1 MSILALKLVIT
12 PVLILMA
19 SLASRRW
26 GDAVGGWI
34 VGLPLTSAPVA
45 FFLAVEQGPGFAE
58 QAAAG
63 SLIGTAAQACFCVGY
78 TRTSA
83 RLGWPAAFGVGALAF
98 AAGAAAL
105 QSVALPLLLLL
116 PVAIAAL
123 MISARLVPIAAVAR
137 RPIAVPRWDIP
148 ARMAVATA
156 IVVTLTAIAPV
167 LGPRLSGVLATFP
180 VFASV
185 LAVFAHRLQ
194 GPLAARQVL
203 WGLLIGLFGF
213 IGFFFVIGLSITTLG
228 IGTAFTAATLAA
240 LAIQGASLWLVR
252 RRNKASGV

>member
-1 MSILALKLVIT
+1 VSILALKLVIT

-78 TRTSA
+78 ARTSA
-83 RLGWPAAFGVGALAF
+83 RLGWPAAFGMGALAF

-116 PVAIAAL
+116 PVAVAAL
-123 MISARLVPIAAVAR
+123 VVSARLVPLNPVRR
-137 RPIAVPRWDIP
+137 RPVAIPRWDIP

-156 IVVTLTAIAPV
+156 IVVSVTAFAPA

-180 VFASV
+180 IFAAV
-185 LAVFAHRLQ
+185 LAVFAHRMQ
-194 GPLAARQVL
+194 GPVAAHQVL

-213 IGFFFVIGLSITTLG
+213 IGFFFVIGISITTLG
-228 IGTAFTAATLAA
+228 IGLAFTAATLAA
-240 LAIQGASLWLVR
+240 LAIQGASLLLVR
-252 RRNKASGV
+252 RRNKSSET

>member
-1 MSILALKLVIT
+1 MSLLALKLVIT
-12 PVLILMA
+12 PALILMA

-26 GDAVGGWI
+26 GEAVGGWI

-45 FFLAVEQGPGFAE
+45 FFLAVEQGPGFAQ

-78 TRTSA
+78 TRA
-83 RLGWPAAFGVGALAF
+83 AVRFGWPTAMAFGALAF

-105 QSVALPLLLLL
+105 QVFTLPLVLLL
-116 PVAIAAL
+116 PVAVAAL
-123 MISARLVPIAAVAR
+123 IVAARLVPLGAVKR
-137 RPIAVPRWDIP
+137 RPVAVPRWDIP
-148 ARMAVATA
+148 ARMLVATT

-213 IGFFFVIGLSITTLG
+213 IGFFFVIGLTITALG
-228 IGTAFTAATLAA
+228 VGLAFAAATLTA

-252 RRNKASGV
+252 RKNNESGC

>member
-1 MSILALKLVIT
+1 LNILALKLVAT

-26 GDAVGGWI
+26 GEAVGGWI

-45 FFLAVEQGPGFAE
+45 FFVAVEQGPGFAQ

-63 SLIGTAAQACFCVGY
+63 SLIGTTAQACFCLGY
-78 TRTSA
+78 TRA
-83 RLGWPAAFGVGALAF
+83 ALRFGWPAALAVGALAF
-98 AAGAAAL
+98 AAGATAL
-105 QSVALPLLLLL
+105 QVFTLPLLLLL
-116 PVAIAAL
+116 PLAVAALIAA
-123 MISARLVPIAAVAR
+123 AWLVPLGSVQR
-137 RPIAVPRWDIP
+137 RPVAVPRWDIP
-148 ARMAVATA
+148 ARMIVATT
-156 IVVTLTAIAPV
+156 IVVTLTTIAPA
-167 LGPRLSGVLATFP
+167 LGPRLSGVLASFP

-213 IGFFFVIGLSITTLG
+213 IAFFFVIAMTITAVG
-228 IGTAFTAATLAA
+228 IGIAFIAATLAA
-240 LAIQGASLWLVR
+240 LAIQGASLWLVQR
-252 RRNKASGV
+252 KNHDTAA

>member
-1 MSILALKLVIT
+1 MILALKLVIT
-12 PVLILMA
+12 PVLILAA

-26 GDAVGGWI
+26 GEAVGGWLI
-34 VGLPLTSAPVA
+34 GLPLTSAPVA
-45 FFLAVEQGPGFAE
+45 FFLAVEQGTGFAE

-78 TRTSA
+78 ARTGE
-83 RLGWPAAFGVGALAF
+83 RFGWLAAFAAGTLAF

-105 QSVALPLLLLL
+105 QALTLPLLLLL

-123 MISARLVPIAAVAR
+123 VISARLVPLSPVRR
-137 RPIAVPRWDIP
+137 RPIAVPKWDIP
-148 ARMAVATA
+148 ARMLVATT
-156 IVVTLTAIAPV
+156 IVVALTAFAPI

-180 VFASV
+180 VFATV

-194 GPLAARQVL
+194 GPFAARQVL

-213 IGFFFVIGLSITTLG
+213 IGFFFVIGMSITTLG
-228 IGTAFTAATLAA
+228 TGLAFLAATLTA
-240 LAIQGASLWLVR
+240 LGIQGCSLWLVKGR
-252 RRNKASGV
+252 KGESGS